1 MVALNWQIRSL
12 HAPYMTSFEG
22 FHRPWRHV
30 ERFIQDVR
38 VTHDRVIVKDPPCPS
53 RGNPS

>member
-53 RGNPS
+53 RENPS